1 MGGAGRPGLGA
12 ERGADRPA
20 AARPPQQGLLL
31 PARVTAQPGRLPQLH
46 DRGEALNRNDYVFEC
61 KCKIAE

>member
-31 PARVTAQPGRLPQLH
+31 PARVTAEPGRLPQLH
-46 DRGEALNRNDYVFEC
+46 DGGGDL
-61 KCKIAE
+61 KLSL

>member
-31 PARVTAQPGRLPQLH
+31 PARVTAEPGRLPQLH
-46 DRGEALNRNDYVFEC
+46 DGGEDL
-61 KCKIAE
+61 KLSL